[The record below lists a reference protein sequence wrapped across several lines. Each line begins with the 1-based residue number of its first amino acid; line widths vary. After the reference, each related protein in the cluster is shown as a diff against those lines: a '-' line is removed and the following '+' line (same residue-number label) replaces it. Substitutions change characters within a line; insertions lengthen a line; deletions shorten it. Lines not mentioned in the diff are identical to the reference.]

1 MDYTDT
7 ELLPSPQPVRFSHL
21 SGGAEKILKVVCG
34 DDHIMVL
41 TSDGKVFSWGK
52 SSQGQLGIMD
62 ESTGDTSKALK
73 LKSKKEPVMLT
84 CFDGHVVKDIFAKRG
99 QGAAILSYV
108 DTSFS
113 AVVPTPSPSSTSGS
127 GATFATALS

>member
-73 LKSKKEPVMLT
+73 LKSKKGRNETNKVAMAAM
-84 CFDGHVVKDIFAKRG
+84 KRSQRSEAK
-99 QGAAILSYV
+99 AAK
-108 DTSFS
+108 
-113 AVVPTPSPSSTSGS
+113 AE
-127 GATFATALS
+127 

>member
-1 MDYTDT
+1 MERYF
-7 ELLPSPQPVRFSHL
+7 L
-21 SGGAEKILKVVCG
+21 G
-34 DDHIMVL
+34 
-41 TSDGKVFSWGK
+41 GK

-99 QGAAILSYV
+99 QRAAILSYN
-108 DTSFS
+108 DTIFS
-113 AVVPTPSPSSTSGS
+113 AVVPTPSLSSS
-127 GATFATALS
+127 